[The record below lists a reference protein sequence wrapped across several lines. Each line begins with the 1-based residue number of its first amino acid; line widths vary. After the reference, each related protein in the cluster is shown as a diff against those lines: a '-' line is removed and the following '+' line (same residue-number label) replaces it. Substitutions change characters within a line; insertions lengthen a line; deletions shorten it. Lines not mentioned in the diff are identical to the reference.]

1 MKTKR
6 ADIQIYRAIAVI
18 AVILYHTNQTKFKYL
33 YLGVD
38 IFFVVSGY
46 LMTILYLN
54 TRYKIF
60 IRKRLQRLIPSYI
73 VVTFIF
79 WVIITLQT
87 FPFELK
93 RIYNSLFSSHVGLS
107 NYYFISQQSYFDSS
121 SYQPLLH
128 LWSLSIEVQFYLLA
142 PMLFLLY
149 KRYGIRSAIITAV
162 CSFAIYLFVHNLV
175 SEKIAFF
182 SIVTRIWEFA
192 LGAIAGLIFTKYRP
206 SFRPWQSILLAISF
220 VALLTISSLI
230 TIPQKSEVLR
240 VIVCLAVSFL
250 LIQERR
256 IPSENRIA
264 VPLIFVGNISY
275 ELYLVHFPLKAV
287 MSYEPLTSN
296 RSQVLDSLLAVS
308 TYLILTF
315 LISFIVFKL
324 VRRIDN
330 LNWMKSFSILIAI
343 TVTVSSLIVVKPQL
357 FYTSK
362 EIKLSQSL
370 EDYDRRRCDWSGRI
384 SNLTSLSCPVLQ
396 VEESEGKILLVGDSF
411 ANSIKPLVKTFALSQ
426 RHDLFINADNSR
438 FIGNSFETTFIN
450 AKELEVE
457 MLIFHSSQNVSRFE
471 LERIKF
477 LQDSNQIPKVVI
489 IQTTPIF
496 NFSVGKQAV
505 SELEGKSN
513 PIRVHPRDLENYLDL
528 SEPLMEGIGNLRYIK
543 ILPYL
548 CPTYCVYSDKTGAA
562 LYFDRSHITNSG
574 LKLLNPI
581 LNQLQEFIKST
592 DGQRKT

>member
-6 ADIQIYRAIAVI
+6 ADIQVYRAIAVI
-18 AVILYHTNQTKFKYL
+18 GVILYHTNQAKFKYL

-54 TRYKIF
+54 TNYKTF
-60 IRKRLQRLIPSYI
+60 IQKRLQRLIPSYI
-73 VVTFIF
+73 IVTFLF

-87 FPFELK
+87 IPLELK
-93 RIYNSLFSSHVGLS
+93 RIYLSLFSSHIGLS
-107 NYYFISQQSYFDSS
+107 NYYFVSQQSYFDLSN
-121 SYQPLLH
+121 YQPFLH

-142 PMLFLLY
+142 PILFLLY
-149 KRYGIRSAIITAV
+149 KRYGIRSAVITAL
-162 CSFAIYLFVHNLV
+162 CSFAIYLFVHNLI

-192 LGAIAGLIFTKYRP
+192 LGAIAGLIFIKYRP
-206 SFRPWQSILLAISF
+206 SFRPWLSILFTISF
-220 VALLTISSLI
+220 VTFLTISLVI

-240 VIVCLAVSFL
+240 VIVCLALSFL

-256 IPSENRIA
+256 IPSENRIV

-296 RSQVLDSLLAVS
+296 QSQVLDSLLSVS

-315 LISFIVFKL
+315 LISLIVFMLIRK
-324 VRRIDN
+324 IDN
-330 LNWMKSFSILIAI
+330 LNWMKSLSILVAI
-343 TVTVSSLIVVKPQL
+343 TVTVSSLIVVKPKI

-362 EIKLSQSL
+362 EIKLSLSL
-370 EDYDRRRCDWSGRI
+370 EDYDRRRCDWSGKI

-396 VEESEGKILLVGDSF
+396 IKEPEGKILLVGDSF

-426 RHDLFINADNSR
+426 RHDLFINVNNSR
-438 FIGNSFETTFIN
+438 FIGDSFETTFRN
-450 AKELEVE
+450 AKELDVE
-457 MLIFHSSQNVSRFE
+457 MLIFHSSQSVSRFE
-471 LERIKF
+471 SERIKF
-477 LQDSNQIPKVVI
+477 LQDNYQIPKVVI

-496 NFSVGKQAV
+496 NFSVGKQVV

-513 PIRVHPRDLENYLDL
+513 PIRVYPRDLENYLDL
-528 SEPLMEGIGNLRYIK
+528 SEPFIEGIGNLRYIK

-548 CPTYCVYSDKTGAA
+548 CPAYCAYSDKTGAA
-562 LYFDRSHITNSG
+562 LYFDSSHITNSG

-581 LNQLQEFIKST
+581 LSQLQAIIQPT